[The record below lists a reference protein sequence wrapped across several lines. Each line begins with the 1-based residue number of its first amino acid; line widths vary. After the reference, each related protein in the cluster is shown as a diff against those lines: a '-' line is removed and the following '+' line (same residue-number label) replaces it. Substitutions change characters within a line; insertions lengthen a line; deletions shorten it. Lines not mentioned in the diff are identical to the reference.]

1 MAPVNDRITHL
12 IVSAADESEAVQFVV
27 YQLQGLAVARHAR
40 GFTVPELTQESIEL
54 IDGEWTKVFEFSA
67 EFLPGV
73 HDASR

>member
-1 MAPVNDRITHL
+1 MAPANDKITHL

-27 YQLQGLAVARHAR
+27 NQLQSLAVARHAR

-54 IDGEWTKVFEFSA
+54 IEGEWTRVFEFSA

-73 HDASR
+73 QDASR